1 MISRRGIL
9 VLLALA
15 LAGCSKAPPP
25 APKTHQPRVIVLSPA
40 VAITM
45 RDLGL
50 SHHIVGRHGYDLV
63 LDQSLS
69 VCGDQAGLDYEAI
82 SRLSPTQVLTQYDSG
97 DVPPRLF
104 TLAKERGFEV
114 TNYQLLTLEAVR
126 TNAQE
131 LARRF
136 SVDGS
141 RIDAEFAR
149 AWSKRG
155 DGFANIGKVLL
166 LGATDPPG
174 VLGPGSF
181 HYQIL
186 ERMGGTPAVATGAP
200 FITMDAEDILK
211 VKPDAIV
218 LVLPRGRNAKAPV
231 APLAA
236 DLIARL
242 GPIGK
247 LDLPAIRS
255 QRVALIDDPLA
266 HTPSTAMIQLAD
278 EMRTILD
285 CWSAASGK

>member
-1 MISRRGIL
+1 MISRRVILGLL
-9 VLLALA
+9 VLT
-15 LAGCSKAPPP
+15 LAGCKKAPPP
-25 APKTHQPRVIVLSPA
+25 APKTTQPRVIVLSPA
-40 VAITM
+40 IAITM

-50 SHHIVGRHGYDLV
+50 SQLIVGRHGYDLV
-63 LDQSLS
+63 LDNSLP

-82 SRLSPTQVLTQYDSG
+82 SKLSPTHVFTQYDSG

-104 TLAKERGFEV
+104 TLGKSRGFEV
-114 TNYQLLTLEAVR
+114 TNFQLLTLKAVR

-131 LARRF
+131 LAKRF

-141 RIDAEFAR
+141 KIDAQFDR

-155 DGFANIGKVLL
+155 EGFGKVGKVLL

-186 ERMGGTPAVATGAP
+186 ERMGGTPAVASGGP
-200 FITMDAEDILK
+200 YITMDAEDILK

-218 LVLPRGRNAKAPV
+218 LVLPRGRGVKAPPPRSFAELV
-231 APLAA
+231 AM
-236 DLIARL
+236 L
-242 GPIGK
+242 GPIAK

-255 QRVALIDDPLA
+255 KRVALIDDPLA

-278 EMRTILD
+278 EMRAILD
-285 CWSAASGK
+285 SWSAPGGK